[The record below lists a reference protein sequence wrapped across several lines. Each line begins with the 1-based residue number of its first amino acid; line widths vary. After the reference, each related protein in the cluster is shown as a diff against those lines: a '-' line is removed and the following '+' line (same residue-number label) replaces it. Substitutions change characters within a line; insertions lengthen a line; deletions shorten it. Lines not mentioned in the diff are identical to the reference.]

1 MRERRN
7 VRSVDTPSIH
17 YARTADALNIAYEV
31 LGDGPADLI
40 VIPGV
45 ASNIEMY
52 WENPRWSNFMRR
64 LSSFSRL
71 LLFDRRGVGLSDRPG
86 GVPSLEQRM
95 DDVRAVMDAVGS
107 ERAALFGMGA
117 DGAMATLFGATY
129 PERTSGLVL
138 YAVPARG
145 SWAPD
150 YPWAPKPDR
159 AHQLIEEAELIVDD
173 PERIRA
179 QARRQFPSLAEDE
192 EVLAMFARLTRL
204 SVSPG
209 SYAALRRMNLEI
221 DIRHVLPTIR
231 VPTLILHRTGD
242 RLWPVDVSRATA
254 QQIAG
259 AVYRELDGID
269 HNPWVG
275 DQDSL
280 LDIVQGF
287 LEGVWTDKPWEQAEP
302 DRVLATVL
310 FTDIVGSTDRAV
322 ALGDAAWRDLLARHN
337 ALVRRE
343 LLRFR
348 GREVDTAGDGFFAS
362 FDGPARAIQCARAI
376 EEAVGDLGID
386 VRIGLH
392 VGECELVD
400 GKIAGVAV
408 HIGARVAAEAGPGEI
423 LVSQTVRDLVVGSG
437 IEFEDRGPRSLR
449 GIPEPTR
456 LYAVLSPEQ
465 RTSSI

>member
-1 MRERRN
+1 MIR
-7 VRSVDTPSIH
+7 
-17 YARTADALNIAYEV
+17 YARTADGLNIAYEV
-31 LGDGPADLI
+31 LGAGHPDLI

-45 ASNIEMY
+45 ASNIEVF
-52 WENPRWSNFMRR
+52 WENPRWSRFMRR
-64 LSSFSRL
+64 LSAFSRL

-86 GVPSLEQRM
+86 GVPPLEQRM
-95 DDVRAVMDAVGS
+95 DDVRAVMDAAGS
-107 ERAALFGMGA
+107 ERAALFGMGP
-117 DGAMATLFGATY
+117 DGAMAALFGATY
-129 PERTSGLVL
+129 PERTAGLVL

-159 AHQLIEEAELIVDD
+159 AHRQIEEAELLFGDQD
-173 PERIRA
+173 LLRA

-192 EVLAMFARLTRL
+192 EALAMFARQLRQ

-209 SYAALRRMNLEI
+209 GLAALRRMNLEI

-231 VPTLILHRTGD
+231 VPTLVLHRNGD
-242 RLWPVDVSRATA
+242 RLWPVDISRASA
-254 QQIAG
+254 QQIPG
-259 AVYRELDGID
+259 ALYQELEGID

-280 LDIVQGF
+280 LDVVEGF
-287 LEGVWTDKPWEQAEP
+287 LEGVWANRPWEQAEP

-310 FTDIVGSTDRAV
+310 FTDIVGSTKRAV
-322 ALGDAAWRDLLARHN
+322 ELGDAGWRDLLAKHN

-348 GREVDTAGDGFFAS
+348 GREVDSAGDGFLAS

-376 EEAVGDLGID
+376 EAEVRELGIE
-386 VRIGLH
+386 VSIGLH

-408 HIGARVAAEAGPGEI
+408 HIGARVAAEARPGEI
-423 LVSQTVRDLVVGSG
+423 LVSQTVRDLVAGSG
-437 IEFEDRGPRSLR
+437 IEFEDRGPHTLR
-449 GIPEPTR
+449 GIPGSSH
-456 LYAVLSPEQ
+456 LYAVLRPAL
-465 RTSSI
+465 